1 MDKFFAKPLFL
12 GKKVIFLTQC
22 HSTNDE
28 LSSLIKKES
37 VPEGTVI
44 YTDHQFRGRGQ
55 RGDKWEDEP
64 GKSIL
69 FSILLKPNA
78 LPVSSQYLLNLI
90 TGLAV
95 LNTLKEKTTV
105 SLKLKWPNDIYLNNK
120 KIAGVLIENN
130 VKGGKIEFSVV
141 GIGLNLNQK
150 IIKVHQAT
158 SLLFETGVF
167 SNRDDFLENLLIS
180 MEYWYLKL
188 THGRYPE
195 IREAYH
201 YLLLWK
207 DEVHIFRDAH
217 SVFKGVIK
225 GIDEYGG
232 LIIEKEDERLT
243 YGTKEIQ
250 FVS

>member
-1 MDKFFAKPLFL
+1 M
-12 GKKVIFLTQC
+12 TQC

-28 LSSLIKKES
+28 LSSMVKNES

-44 YTDHQFRGRGQ
+44 YTDHQFKGRGQ

-64 GKSIL
+64 GKSVL
-69 FSILLKPNA
+69 FSILLKPSA
-78 LPVSSQYLLNLI
+78 LSLSSQYLLNLV

-95 LNTLKEKTTV
+95 LDTLKEKTRA

-130 VKGGKIEFSVV
+130 IKGRNIEFSVV

-150 IIKVHQAT
+150 SVKIHQAT
-158 SLLFETGVF
+158 SLLFETGVLYD
-167 SNRDDFLENLLIS
+167 RDDFLEDLLIY

-188 THGRYPE
+188 THGKYHE

-201 YLLLWK
+201 YSLLWK
-207 DEVHIFRDAH
+207 DEIRTFRDTH
-217 SVFKGVIK
+217 SVFKGIIK
-225 GIDEYGG
+225 GINEYGK
-232 LIIEKEDERLT
+232 LIIEKKNEEFT
-243 YGTKEIQ
+243 YNVKEIQ
-250 FVS
+250 FVF